1 MSTTSDSVRDTRT
14 KNEDALEKFDTTDM
28 AGGVLPRDLF
38 EEFYQRVQDE
48 ANIMDVVRTED
59 LPRQKMELARIGVG
73 ERMRRGSPEGTGDN
87 SDASISTS
95 GVEMDVEKGTLAWD
109 LTREAVDDV
118 TDNVDEIVLDK
129 MARQF
134 AVDTQDLGINGDG
147 STGPFLDQNEG
158 WLHILDNSGDTNT
171 YDHSDSNSNPQPVDT
186 QMFHEAIQ
194 ALPNKFKRSDRVD
207 PVFMLNED
215 QVQQYRFNL
224 TDRSSPIGDAV
235 ILGEED
241 LTPFDYDIIGVA
253 AFPTDSG
260 LFTHPNNLIYG
271 LYDEVEIQVLD
282 DTDKVAE
289 NDLFARYFMRVRDDF
304 QVEDENAAVRINN
317 IAAP

>member
-1 MSTTSDSVRDTRT
+1 MSTTDSVRNTRT

-48 ANIMDVVRTED
+48 ANIMEAVRTED

-73 ERMRRGSPEGTGDN
+73 ERQRRGANEGTGN
-87 SDASISTS
+87 AGNASINTS
-95 GVEMDVEKGTLAWD
+95 GVQMDVEKGTLSWD
-109 LTREAVDDV
+109 LTRESVDDV
-118 TDNVDEIVLDK
+118 IDNVGEIVLDK

-134 AVDTQDLGINGDG
+134 AVDTQDLGLNGDEA
-147 STGPFLDQNEG
+147 SADNFLNQNDG
-158 WLHILDNSGDTNT
+158 WLKILDNSADTNT
-171 YDHSDSNSNPQPVDT
+171 YDQGSTPIDT

-304 QVEDENAAVRINN
+304 QVEDENAAVRTNN

>member
-1 MSTTSDSVRDTRT
+1 MSTTDSVRNTRT
-14 KNEDALEKFDTTDM
+14 KNEDALEKFDTTDV

-38 EEFYQRVQDE
+38 DQFYQRVQDE
-48 ANIMDVVRTED
+48 ANILDAVRTED

-73 ERMRRGSPEGTGDN
+73 ERMRRGAAEGTGDAGN
-87 SDASISTS
+87 ATIDTS
-95 GVEMDVEKGTLAWD
+95 GVEMDVEKGTVAWD
-109 LTREAVDDV
+109 LTREAVDDTV
-118 TDNVDEIVLDK
+118 DEVDEIVLDK

-134 AVDTQDLGINGDG
+134 AVDTQDLGLNGDE
-147 STGPFLDQNEG
+147 SSADNFINQNDG
-158 WLHILDNSGDTNT
+158 WLKILDNSADTNT
-171 YDHSDSNSNPQPVDT
+171 FDQVGDPVDT
-186 QMFHEAIQ
+186 QMFHETIQ

-207 PVFMLNED
+207 PVFMLNEN
-215 QVQQYRFNL
+215 QVQQYRYNL

-241 LTPFDYDIIGVA
+241 LTPFDYDIVGVA
-253 AFPTDSG
+253 AFPEDSG
-260 LFTHPNNLIYG
+260 LFTHPNNLVYA

-304 QVEDENAAVRINN
+304 EVEDENAAVRINN
-317 IAAP
+317 IATP

>member
-1 MSTTSDSVRDTRT
+1 MSSTDSVRNTRT

-48 ANIMDVVRTED
+48 ANIMDAVRTED

-73 ERMRRGSPEGTGDN
+73 ERMRRGASEGTGDAG
-87 SDASISTS
+87 DASIDTS
-95 GVEMDVEKGTLAWD
+95 GVEMDVEKGTLSWD
-109 LTREAVDDV
+109 LTRESVDDV
-118 TDNVDEIVLDK
+118 IDNVDEIVLDK

-134 AVDTQDLGINGDG
+134 AVDTQDLGLNGDE
-147 STGPFLDQNEG
+147 SSADAFLNQNDG
-158 WLHILDNSGDTNT
+158 WLKILDNSSDTNT
-171 YDHSDSNSNPQPVDT
+171 YDQGSNPVDT

-253 AFPTDSG
+253 AFPNDSG
-260 LFTHPNNLIYG
+260 LFTHPNNLVYG

-304 QVEDENAAVRINN
+304 EVEDENAAVRINN
-317 IAAP
+317 IATP